1 MSQQSQRGNCVAPSS
16 QTISS
21 IAASSASSLHP
32 LLQTALEN
40 LDVQLEEELT
50 RYRRQQRLQPETSRR
65 KFSFASSKL
74 LQQPAG
80 LQLPQV
86 AAPTPAS
93 PDETPLVP
101 DHSPISIA
109 PSIPID
115 PAAVDPAAPESPTAP
130 SAEVAQLATL
140 EAGLR
145 IDSLQLPDAEPA
157 APEDYLA
164 SSEELLRSIAEED
177 PQQRVAQPDRLLDT
191 LLTPLGIGSLLLL
204 LLSTA
209 TLGYLVMNPTSL
221 GFLSAQKPA
230 ADSPNAAPNAAPAQP
245 SPVPGVIVAPSP
257 NLAAKEFVEL
267 NLNTLSTLP
276 KPSPTAPQKPSASP
290 SPQAA
295 NRPLEPLIPPAT
307 NRSGTGSSGA
317 SSNELATVIVP
328 PEPAVMAPAPAGNSR
343 PAAPSPRRSASAPS
357 QSSGQSSLRETAEQP
372 TSPVAQPAVSAPAPA
387 PASEPAPR
395 AESPAPAVAANPSSG
410 QSNYYYVV
418 TPYRSDSDLNQV
430 QEAVPDA
437 YVRNFSDGASVQMG
451 AFSDQSKA
459 QERVQELQQQGIEAE
474 VKAPE

>member
-32 LLQTALEN
+32 LLQAALEN

-65 KFSFASSKL
+65 KSSFASSKL

-86 AAPTPAS
+86 PAPTPGS

-115 PAAVDPAAPESPTAP
+115 PAAVDPAAPEFPTAP
-130 SAEVAQLATL
+130 SAEAAQLATL

-145 IDSLQLPDAEPA
+145 TDSLQLPDAEPA

-177 PQQRVAQPDRLLDT
+177 PRQRVAQPDRLLDT

-230 ADSPNAAPNAAPAQP
+230 ADSPNAAPNAAPAQS

-307 NRSGTGSSGA
+307 NRSGTSSSGA

-328 PEPAVMAPAPAGNSR
+328 PEPAVMAPAPAENSR

-357 QSSGQSSLRETAEQP
+357 QSSEQSSLRETAEQP
-372 TSPVAQPAVSAPAPA
+372 TSPVAQPAVSAPA

-474 VKAPE
+474 VRAPE